1 MTTDDFIFDTADA
14 SPGFLLWQVT
24 NIWQRGIRK
33 ILEPY
38 NITHTQFVLL
48 ASIHWLTLHKMEVT
62 QRVVSNHTKVDPM
75 TTSTV
80 LRTLEKKWLIERQV
94 HEIDTRSMKV
104 CLTNEGMKLV
114 KATVTVVET
123 FDLSFFARLD
133 EDLPMFHASIWT
145 LIKK

>member
-33 ILEPY
+33 ILDPY

-48 ASIHWLTLHKMEVT
+48 ASIHWLTIHKMEVT

-80 LRTLEKKWLIERQV
+80 LRTLEKK
-94 HEIDTRSMKV
+94 
-104 CLTNEGMKLV
+104 
-114 KATVTVVET
+114 
-123 FDLSFFARLD
+123 
-133 EDLPMFHASIWT
+133 
-145 LIKK
+145 